1 MNNTGGL
8 NKMFICPISNL
19 SKDGKI
25 ISRDKLINIPF
36 TYDTGERSCSYKED
50 KKGKYYDLQIKC
62 QIPRSDKA
70 EELIK
75 TFPLLYVLI
84 TIDTNGISRLEGN
97 KE

>member
-8 NKMFICPISNL
+8 NKIFICPISNL
-19 SKDGKI
+19 SREGKI

-36 TYDTGERSCSYKED
+36 TDDTGERSCSYKED
-50 KKGKYYDLQIKC
+50 KKGKYYDLQVKC

-75 TFPLLYVLI
+75 TFPLLYVLSLI
-84 TIDTNGISRLEGN
+84 HI
-97 KE
+97 

>member
-25 ISRDKLINIPF
+25 ISRDKLINIP
-36 TYDTGERSCSYKED
+36 
-50 KKGKYYDLQIKC
+50 
-62 QIPRSDKA
+62 
-70 EELIK
+70 
-75 TFPLLYVLI
+75 LLYVLI

-97 KE
+97 KEEPLHHEYDQKSGSDFSDFNHVELKFSRKLRLPPTILPD

>member
-36 TYDTGERSCSYKED
+36 TYDTGERSCSYKEENIMIY
-50 KKGKYYDLQIKC
+50 KSNVKYPVQIRQK
-62 QIPRSDKA
+62 
-70 EELIK
+70 
-75 TFPLLYVLI
+75 
-84 TIDTNGISRLEGN
+84 N
-97 KE
+97 

>member
-70 EELIK
+70 EELTLRFNNDRHERDLQVGRK
-75 TFPLLYVLI
+75 QGRTTPP
-84 TIDTNGISRLEGN
+84 
-97 KE
+97 